1 VGLERERIVV
11 DRTLDAA
18 VVGALVSGDGYL
30 WYADSA
36 TDRVYRVNP
45 TTKKVDLFQLR
56 QSADVLVFAEGGLW
70 VLDKTDGK
78 ITRVDPKTGQSARSF
93 PISGDPQSM
102 AVGGGYVWVPDASG
116 DEIDRI
122 PEDLQSVAT
131 PIPVGQIG
139 GSPRSVAY
147 DDGAILVGFAAGTL
161 SKIDPSNTSSPA
173 VIWTQPGLGNDASSI
188 TVDPGG
194 LVWAAGEAIPT

>member
-1 VGLERERIVV
+1 
-11 DRTLDAA
+11 
-18 VVGALVSGDGYL
+18 
-30 WYADSA
+30 
-36 TDRVYRVNP
+36 
-45 TTKKVDLFQLR
+45 
-56 QSADVLVFAEGGLW
+56 
-70 VLDKTDGK
+70 
-78 ITRVDPKTGQSARSF
+78 
-93 PISGDPQSM
+93 
-102 AVGGGYVWVPDASG
+102 VPDASG

-173 VIWTQPGLGNDASSI
+173 VIWTQPSLGNDASSI